1 MTRVLS
7 YFVYTALL
15 LPIIFVLGASFTA
28 GGYIRFPPDGLSF
41 RWYVAMWNDADM
53 MKGLLISLYIALI
66 TTVISLVIGTM
77 AALYLVRLNS
87 RGRQLMASLFL
98 SPLSVP
104 MVLTGFAML
113 VIFTQLGLVNGTGL
127 VISHVV
133 VTVPYILRT
142 VMASLSL
149 TDPFIPRAAAI
160 LGADPW
166 RVFWYVVMPILKP
179 GMLAGG
185 MFTFL
190 ASFNNITISVFI
202 SSPGAS
208 PLPVV
213 IFNRMENLAEP
224 SAAAAA
230 TAVILLTAVGIL
242 ILEQRF
248 SLFKSLLGSTR

>member
-1 MTRVLS
+1 MRVLS
-7 YFVYTALL
+7 YLVYIALL
-15 LPIIFVLGASFTA
+15 LPIVFVLGASLTA

-41 RWYVAMWNDADM
+41 RWYVAMWNDPDM
-53 MKGLLISLYIALI
+53 MKGLVISFNIALI
-66 TTVISLVIGTM
+66 TTGVSVVIGTM
-77 AALYLVRLNS
+77 AALYLFRLNA
-87 RGRQLMASLFL
+87 RYRQIMASLFL

-113 VIFTQLGLVNGTGL
+113 VLFTQFGLVNVTGL

-133 VTVPYILRT
+133 VTVPYMLRT
-142 VMASLSL
+142 VMTSLSL
-149 TDPFIPRAAAI
+149 TDPFVPRAAAI
-160 LGADPW
+160 LGAGPW
-166 RVFWYVVMPILKP
+166 RVFWHVTMPILKP
-179 GMLAGG
+179 GMLAGA

-242 ILEQRF
+242 VLERHF